1 MRVLPLTAEVKKQG
15 NDKTSMAAMA
25 RKKQPIE
32 SSRLNG
38 KEGGSDEL
46 INFGIEPAMLASKLR
61 HLGV

>member
-1 MRVLPLTAEVKKQG
+1 MARVKRQG
-15 NDKTSMAAMA
+15 NDKSSMAARA
-25 RKKQPIE
+25 KKKQPIE

-46 INFGIEPAMLASKLR
+46 INSGIEPAMLAGKLW